1 MQHHSFFSNAQY
13 YSQHSTVYFINGHQM
28 TLAFMWVKNLFKLTL
43 WLDGLAAGSTVSNW
57 EGQIWICQ
65 SLNFFK
71 FLSVISPI
79 AIYLTVKIIIF

>member
-1 MQHHSFFSNAQY
+1 
-13 YSQHSTVYFINGHQM
+13 M

>member
-13 YSQHSTVYFINGHQM
+13 YSQYSTVYFINGHQ

-57 EGQIWICQ
+57 ESQI
-65 SLNFFK
+65 
-71 FLSVISPI
+71 
-79 AIYLTVKIIIF
+79 